1 MDLTTILIWIVVG
14 AIAGWLAG
22 LIVNKETG
30 LSLRDIIIGI
40 VGAFIGGFLYNQFG
54 AAGAVTG
61 INFTS
66 ILVALVGAIVLLLII
81 RLVTGT
87 RRA

>member
-30 LSLRDIIIGI
+30 LSLRDII
-40 VGAFIGGFLYNQFG
+40 
-54 AAGAVTG
+54 
-61 INFTS
+61 
-66 ILVALVGAIVLLLII
+66 
-81 RLVTGT
+81 
-87 RRA
+87 

>member
-22 LIVNKETG
+22 LLVNKETG
-30 LSLRDIIIGI
+30 LSVRDIIVGI
-40 VGAFIGGFLYNQFG
+40 IGAFIGGFLYNQFG
-54 AAGAVTG
+54 AVGAVTG

-66 ILVALVGAIVLLLII
+66 ILVALVGAVVLLLII
-81 RLVTGT
+81 RLVTGAK
-87 RRA
+87 RV